1 LGIEWGRDNA
11 VPLPI
16 EADPKTDRRVPKTP
30 GCRALAG
37 TFGSRL
43 ELISKDHAPQAPVG
57 RRAVELFLRKVAW
70 REKAN

>member
-37 TFGSRL
+37 TSGSRL
-43 ELISKDHAPQAPVG
+43 ELISKDHAPLAPVG